1 MIKNWIVTGDTH
13 GRVHGRIVEIANK
26 YPDYKPEET
35 GIIILGDVGLN
46 YYLSRTEK
54 KNKKIINESGYT
66 LFCVR
71 GNHEQRPEDVPGMTA
86 IYDSEVKNSL
96 WIEEDFPNIKYLKD
110 GHEYNFGGYYCL
122 VIGGAYSI
130 DKWWRLKQA
139 AARGQSFSGWFENE
153 QLNEEERQD
162 ILERVWNCGY
172 DFVFTHTA
180 PISWEPTD
188 LFLSFVD
195 QSTVDKTTE
204 EFLESVKECLDSWG
218 IWCFGHYHADRIEAP
233 CVEQFYYHSD
243 TLDELWNRWYGKPEE
258 VELNIETPLVLS
270 KEEKEN
276 D

>member
-26 YPDYKPEET
+26 YPDFKPEET

-66 LFCVR
+66 LFCIR
-71 GNHEQRPEDVPGMTA
+71 GNHERRPEDVPGMTT
-86 IYDSEVKNSL
+86 IYDSEVKNNL

-110 GHEYNFGGYYCL
+110 GYEYNFGGYHCL
-122 VIGGAYSI
+122 ILGGAYSI
-130 DKWWRLKQA
+130 DKWWRLQQA
-139 AARGQSFSGWFENE
+139 AATGESFSGWFENE
-153 QLNEEERQD
+153 QLNEEEREA
-162 ILERVWNCGY
+162 ILEEVWNCDY
-172 DFVFTHTA
+172 DFVFSHTA

-204 EFLESVKECLDSWG
+204 YFLESVKEILGSWG

-258 VELNIETPLVLS
+258 IELNIETPLILS
-270 KEEKEN
+270 KEEKQ
-276 D
+276 DD

>member
-26 YPDYKPEET
+26 YPEYKPEET

-66 LFCVR
+66 LFCIR
-71 GNHEQRPEDVPGMTA
+71 GNHERRPEDVPGMTT
-86 IYDSEVKNSL
+86 IYDSEVKNNL

-110 GHEYNFGGYYCL
+110 GYEYNFGGYHCL
-122 VIGGAYSI
+122 ILGGAYSI
-130 DKWWRLKQA
+130 DKWWRLQQA
-139 AARGQSFSGWFENE
+139 AARGESFSGWFENE
-153 QLNEEERQD
+153 QLNEEEREA
-162 ILERVWNCGY
+162 ILEEVWNCDY
-172 DFVFTHTA
+172 DFVFSHTA

-204 EFLESVKECLDSWG
+204 YFLESVKEILGSWG

>member
-1 MIKNWIVTGDTH
+1 
-13 GRVHGRIVEIANK
+13 
-26 YPDYKPEET
+26 
-35 GIIILGDVGLN
+35 
-46 YYLSRTEK
+46 
-54 KNKKIINESGYT
+54 
-66 LFCVR
+66 
-71 GNHEQRPEDVPGMTA
+71 MTT
-86 IYDSEVKNSL
+86 IYDSEVKNNL

-110 GHEYNFGGYYCL
+110 GYEYNFGGYHCL
-122 VIGGAYSI
+122 ILGGAYSI
-130 DKWWRLKQA
+130 DKWWRLQQA
-139 AARGQSFSGWFENE
+139 AARGESFSGWFENE
-153 QLNEEERQD
+153 QLNEEEREA
-162 ILERVWNCGY
+162 ILEEVWNCDY
-172 DFVFTHTA
+172 DFVFSHTA

-204 EFLESVKECLDSWG
+204 YFLENVKEILGSWG

>member
-1 MIKNWIVTGDTH
+1 MIKNWVITGDTH
-13 GRVHGRIVEIANK
+13 GRVHGRIIEVANK

-35 GIIILGDVGLN
+35 AIIILGDVGLN

-66 LFCVR
+66 LYCVR
-71 GNHEQRPEDVPGMTA
+71 GNHERRPEDVPGMIS
-86 IYDSEVKNSL
+86 IYDSEVKNNL
-96 WIEEDFPNIKYLKD
+96 WVEEDFPNIKYLKD
-110 GHEYNFGGYYCL
+110 GYEYFMNGYNCL

-130 DKWWRLKQA
+130 DKWYRLQQA
-139 AARGQSFSGWFENE
+139 AARGESFSGWFENE
-153 QLNEEERQD
+153 QLNEEEREA
-162 ILERVWNCGY
+162 ILEDVWNCDY

-204 EFLESVKECLDSWG
+204 YFLESVKEILGSWG

-243 TLDELWNRWYGKPEE
+243 TLDELWNRWYGKPG
-258 VELNIETPLVLS
+258 ELSFELDSPLILS
-270 KEEKEN
+270 KEEKQN

>member
-26 YPDYKPEET
+26 YPEYKPEET

-66 LFCVR
+66 LFCIR
-71 GNHEQRPEDVPGMTA
+71 GNHERRPEDVPGMTTV
-86 IYDSEVKNSL
+86 YDSEVKNNL

-110 GHEYNFGGYYCL
+110 GYEYNFGGYHCL
-122 VIGGAYSI
+122 ILGGAYSI
-130 DKWWRLKQA
+130 DKWWRLQQA
-139 AARGQSFSGWFENE
+139 AARGESFSGWFENE
-153 QLNEEERQD
+153 QLNEEEREA
-162 ILERVWNCGY
+162 ILEEVWNCDY
-172 DFVFTHTA
+172 DFVFSHTA

-204 EFLESVKECLDSWG
+204 YFLESVKEILGSWG

-233 CVEQFYYHSD
+233 CIEQFYYHSD

>member
-66 LFCVR
+66 LFCIR
-71 GNHEQRPEDVPGMTA
+71 GNHERRPEDVPGMTTV
-86 IYDSEVKNSL
+86 YDSEVKNNL

-110 GHEYNFGGYYCL
+110 GYEYNFGGYHCL
-122 VIGGAYSI
+122 ILGGAYSI
-130 DKWWRLKQA
+130 DKWWRLQQA
-139 AARGQSFSGWFENE
+139 AAGGQSFSGWFENE
-153 QLNEEERQD
+153 QLDEEEREA
-162 ILERVWNCGY
+162 ILEEVWNCDY
-172 DFVFTHTA
+172 DFVFSHTA

-204 EFLESVKECLDSWG
+204 YFLESVKEILGSWG

-243 TLDELWNRWYGKPEE
+243 TLDELWNRWYGKPG
-258 VELNIETPLVLS
+258 ELSFESDSPLILS

>member
-26 YPDYKPEET
+26 YPDFKPEET

-66 LFCVR
+66 LFCIR
-71 GNHEQRPEDVPGMTA
+71 GNHERRPEDVPGMTT
-86 IYDSEVKNSL
+86 IYDSEVKNNL

-110 GHEYNFGGYYCL
+110 GYEYNFGGYHCL
-122 VIGGAYSI
+122 ILGGAYSI
-130 DKWWRLKQA
+130 DKWWRLQQA
-139 AARGQSFSGWFENE
+139 AARGESFSGWFENE
-153 QLNEEERQD
+153 QLNEEEREA
-162 ILERVWNCGY
+162 ILEEVWNCDY
-172 DFVFTHTA
+172 DFVFSHTA

-204 EFLESVKECLDSWG
+204 YFLESVKEILGSWG

-233 CVEQFYYHSD
+233 CVEQFFYHSD

>member
-66 LFCVR
+66 LFCIR
-71 GNHEQRPEDVPGMTA
+71 GNHERRPEDVPGMTT
-86 IYDSEVKNSL
+86 IYDSEVKNNL
-96 WIEEDFPNIKYLKD
+96 WIEEDLPNIKYLKD
-110 GHEYNFGGYYCL
+110 GYEYNFGGYHCL
-122 VIGGAYSI
+122 ILGGAYSI
-130 DKWWRLKQA
+130 DKWWRLQQA
-139 AARGQSFSGWFENE
+139 TAGGQSFSGWFENE
-153 QLNEEERQD
+153 QLDEEEREA
-162 ILERVWNCGY
+162 ILEEVWNCDY
-172 DFVFTHTA
+172 DFVFSHTA

-204 EFLESVKECLDSWG
+204 YFLESVKEILGSWG

-243 TLDELWNRWYGKPEE
+243 TLDELWNRWYGKPG
-258 VELNIETPLVLS
+258 ELSFELDSPLILS